1 MPDLTLTAETGRT
14 RGSRASNRLRN
25 AGKVPAVVYG
35 HGEDPLPVTVDWRE
49 LRAALTTEAG
59 TNALLTLNING
70 EEQLAL
76 VRELQRDPIKR
87 RVDHIDFIR
96 VNRNEQIT
104 VDVPIVLVGEPDAVH
119 RENGM
124 IEQVLNTLTVST
136 TPTNIPNEFSLDISG
151 MTIGD
156 SLRVA
161 DLTLPSG
168 VTTDVDAEEAVA
180 TALITRSTIETEEL
194 EAEAEA
200 AAEAAAGE
208 GDGGEAGEGGEAA
221 GDGGDADSDAA
232 ASEGDA
238 G

>member
-1 MPDLTLTAETGRT
+1 MPDLSLTAETGRT

-25 AGKVPAVVYG
+25 QGKVPAVVYG
-35 HGEDPLPVTVDWRE
+35 HGEDPVAVTVDWRE
-49 LRAALTTEAG
+49 LRAALTTDAG
-59 TNALLTLNING
+59 VNALLTLRIDG
-70 EEQLAL
+70 AEQLAL

-96 VNRNEQIT
+96 VNANEAIQ
-104 VDVPIVLVGEPDAVH
+104 VDVPIVLDGEATAVM

-136 TPTNIPNEFSLDISG
+136 TPRNIPNEFTLDISG
-151 MTIGD
+151 MAIGD

-161 DLTLPSG
+161 DLTLPEG
-168 VTTDVDAEEAVA
+168 VTTDVDPEEAVA

-200 AAEAAAGE
+200 AAEAAETEAE
-208 GDGGEAGEGGEAA
+208 GGEDGEGGGDAAA
-221 GDGGDADSDAA
+221 GDGDAA
-232 ASEGDA
+232 AAEGDA